1 MRVFLWLKEQPCR
14 RRRKIND
21 KKRSW
26 QAAASLPNI
35 HHELLEARKRTLRAE
50 LSSSGRRLAARR
62 EGVCLCKVP
71 RSASTQQHCQHPAAL
86 PAPSSTA
93 STQQHAVRAGA
104 IAEHCVQAAGTAQ
117 PAPHKVPAAPCS
129 AAPLHS
135 SGSDAGRIR
144 KHLLSI

>member
-1 MRVFLWLKEQPCR
+1 MRVFLWLEERPCR

-35 HHELLEARKRTLRAE
+35 HHELLEARKQTLRAE

-71 RSASTQQHCQHPAAL
+71 RSASTQQHCQHPAA
-86 PAPSSTA
+86 
-93 STQQHAVRAGA
+93 RGA
-104 IAEHCVQAAGTAQ
+104 CRGHCRTLCPGCW
-117 PAPHKVPAAPCS
+117 HCS
-129 AAPLHS
+129 ARAPQSAS
-135 SGSDAGRIR
+135 SSMQCCSSAFLRQRCREDKKALTE
-144 KHLLSI
+144 HLVLLLLPDSP

>member
-86 PAPSSTA
+86 PAPSSTQCVPGPLQNTVSRLLA
-93 STQQHAVRAGA
+93 LLSPRPTKCQQLHAVLLLC
-104 IAEHCVQAAGTAQ
+104 IPQAAMQG
-117 PAPHKVPAAPCS
+117 
-129 AAPLHS
+129 
-135 SGSDAGRIR
+135 G
-144 KHLLSI
+144 